1 MTEHQR
7 AAEGAAPAAGADD
20 TARAPEPG
28 APEPGVPETGAP
40 HAAGATAAGEGGP
53 GTVVTEDTV
62 EALVRSQLSKA
73 LGGKRGMVEAAMPT
87 LTFTLSYVIASDLR
101 LSIVLGVAAALL
113 LGVVRL
119 VQRSSVQYVVT
130 SLFGIGIAAVFAM
143 RSGNAADAFLP
154 GIIYNAVYAVV
165 LSLSVLVRWPMIG
178 LMIGPFIGN
187 KEDFTSWRANPAVV
201 TLASRLTWLLVLP
214 CVVRVLVQYPLW
226 MADTYGWADT
236 FGLLGLSKIAMGWPL
251 QVAAFAGMVW
261 VLARG
266 RTPLGDLDT
275 AGDAPGDA
283 AVPADGRV
291 PGA

>member
-1 MTEHQR
+1 MTEQQR
-7 AAEGAAPAAGADD
+7 AAGEAASAAGADD
-20 TARAPEPG
+20 TAEVPAHDGPASG
-28 APEPGVPETGAP
+28 GSVPEATGQAER
-40 HAAGATAAGEGGP
+40 AQGP
-53 GTVVTEDTV
+53 VVTEDTV

-73 LGGKRGMVEAAMPT
+73 LGGKRGMVETAMPT

-101 LSIVLGVAAALL
+101 LSIILGVVAALI
-113 LGVVRL
+113 LGAVRL
-119 VQRSSVQYVVT
+119 VQRSSVQFVVT

-165 LSLSVLVRWPMIG
+165 LSLSVLVRWPAIG
-178 LMIGPFIGN
+178 LMIGPFIGH
-187 KEDFTSWRANPAVV
+187 KEDFTSWRSDPAVV

-214 CVVRVLVQYPLW
+214 CVIRVVVQYPLW

-266 RTPLGDLDT
+266 RTPLEGSEANGSEGGGGEDR
-275 AGDAPGDA
+275 A
-283 AVPADGRV
+283 
-291 PGA
+291 

>member
-1 MTEHQR
+1 MTEQQR
-7 AAEGAAPAAGADD
+7 AAGEAASAAGADD
-20 TARAPEPG
+20 TAEVPAPDG
-28 APEPGVPETGAP
+28 SASGGSVPE
-40 HAAGATAAGEGGP
+40 AAGETERARGP
-53 GTVVTEDTV
+53 FVTEDTV

-73 LGGKRGMVEAAMPT
+73 LGGKRGMVETAMPT

-101 LSIVLGVAAALL
+101 LSIILGVVAALV

-119 VQRSSVQYVVT
+119 VQRSSVQFVVT

-165 LSLSVLVRWPMIG
+165 LSLSVLVRWPAIG
-178 LMIGPFIGN
+178 LMIGPFIGH
-187 KEDFTSWRANPAVV
+187 KEDFTSWRSDPAVV

-214 CVVRVLVQYPLW
+214 CVVRVVVQYPLW

-266 RTPLGDLDT
+266 RTPLEGSE
-275 AGDAPGDA
+275 ANGPE
-283 AVPADGRV
+283 DGGHEDR
-291 PGA
+291 A

>member
-1 MTEHQR
+1 MTEQQR
-7 AAEGAAPAAGADD
+7 AAGEAASAAGADD
-20 TARAPEPG
+20 TAEVPAPDG
-28 APEPGVPETGAP
+28 SASGGSVPE
-40 HAAGATAAGEGGP
+40 AAGETERARGP
-53 GTVVTEDTV
+53 VVTEDTV

-73 LGGKRGMVEAAMPT
+73 LGGKRGMVETAMPT

-101 LSIVLGVAAALL
+101 LSIILGVVAALV

-119 VQRSSVQYVVT
+119 VQRSSVQFVVT

-165 LSLSVLVRWPMIG
+165 LSLSVLVRWPAIG
-178 LMIGPFIGN
+178 LMIGPFIGH
-187 KEDFTSWRANPAVV
+187 KEDFTSWRSDPAVV

-214 CVVRVLVQYPLW
+214 CVVRVVVQYPLW

-266 RTPLGDLDT
+266 RTPLEGSE
-275 AGDAPGDA
+275 ANGPE
-283 AVPADGRV
+283 DGGHEDR
-291 PGA
+291 A

>member
-7 AAEGAAPAAGADD
+7 AAEGAAPATGADD
-20 TARAPEPG
+20 RAEAPAADTPAPGGAPAPERDNG
-28 APEPGVPETGAP
+28 E
-40 HAAGATAAGEGGP
+40 GATAVDRPA
-53 GTVVTEDTV
+53 VTEDTV

-73 LGGKRGMVEAAMPT
+73 LGGKRGMVEAAVPT
-87 LTFTLSYVIASDLR
+87 LTFTVSYIVSSELR
-101 LSIVLGVAAALL
+101 LSIVLGVVAALL
-113 LGVVRL
+113 LGAVRL
-119 VQRSSVQYVVT
+119 VQRSSVQYVLT

-165 LSLSVLVRWPMIG
+165 LSLSVLVRWPAIG
-178 LMIGPFIGN
+178 LMIGPFIGD

-214 CVVRVLVQYPLW
+214 CVIRVLVQYPLW

-236 FGLLGLSKIAMGWPL
+236 FALLGFSKVAMGWPL
-251 QVAAFAGMVW
+251 QVAAFAAMVW

-266 RTPLGDLDT
+266 RTPLEERERSARGETGD
-275 AGDAPGDA
+275 
-283 AVPADGRV
+283 
-291 PGA
+291 

>member
-7 AAEGAAPAAGADD
+7 AAEGAVPAAGADD
-20 TARAPEPG
+20 RTEAPAVAAPAPG
-28 APEPGVPETGAP
+28 EAS
-40 HAAGATAAGEGGP
+40 ATERDPGEGAAAADRP
-53 GTVVTEDTV
+53 AVTEDTV

-73 LGGKRGMVEAAMPT
+73 LGGKRGMVEAAVPT
-87 LTFTLSYVIASDLR
+87 LTFTMSYVITSELR
-101 LSIVLGVAAALL
+101 LSIILGVAAALL
-113 LGVVRL
+113 LGAVRL
-119 VQRSSVQYVVT
+119 VQRSSVQYVLT

-165 LSLSVLVRWPMIG
+165 LSLSVLVRWPAIG
-178 LMIGPFIGN
+178 LMIGPFIGD

-214 CVVRVLVQYPLW
+214 CVIRVLVQYPLW

-236 FGLLGLSKIAMGWPL
+236 FALLGFSKVAMGWPL
-251 QVAAFAGMVW
+251 QVAAFAAMVW

-266 RTPLGDLDT
+266 RTPLEERERS
-275 AGDAPGDA
+275 AR
-283 AVPADGRV
+283 DG
-291 PGA
+291 ASD